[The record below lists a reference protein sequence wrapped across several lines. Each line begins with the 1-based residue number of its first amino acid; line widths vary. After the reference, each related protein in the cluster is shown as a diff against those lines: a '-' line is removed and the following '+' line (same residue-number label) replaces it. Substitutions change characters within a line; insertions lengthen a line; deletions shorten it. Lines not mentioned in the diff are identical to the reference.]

1 MTTLLAE
8 PTTPTLACHFDTAVP
23 GPGAAPAGTAVLG
36 RTAYV
41 RRAPGTSLHD
51 GAPLLG
57 TCLAAPGLPEFT
69 EVWTTLREVR
79 PGREGALVYAED
91 GEYLFCATRVEE
103 QGTYRDAVH
112 ATYDAALGL
121 AHRLG
126 YGELVRMWNFVG
138 AVTGHNAEGTENYR
152 DFCEGRARAFES
164 WGDRI
169 AGMPAA
175 TAVGALRPG
184 IDISFLACR
193 PGRTTHLE
201 NPRQIPAYRYAER
214 YGPKPPSFARA
225 THLAEPGGG
234 RGTVFVSGTAS
245 IIGED
250 TVHPGDAGRQCEVTF
265 ANIEALVSRE
275 NLARHGIDSGFGL
288 RDLGSVKVYVR
299 DAADLPVVRSK
310 CQEAFGDRAD
320 IAYVRTDICRPE
332 LLVEIEGV
340 CR

>member
-1 MTTLLAE
+1 MPALLAE
-8 PTTPTLACHFDTAVP
+8 PLTSALTCHFDTPADGRAAAP
-23 GPGAAPAGTAVLG
+23 PGAGVLG
-36 RTAYV
+36 RTAYA
-41 RRAPGTSLHD
+41 RRTPGPSLQD
-51 GAPLLG
+51 GAPLLA
-57 TCLAAPGLPEFT
+57 TSLAAPGLPEFT
-69 EVWTTLREVR
+69 EVWTTRREAR
-79 PGREGALVYAED
+79 PGREGSLVYAED
-91 GEYLFCATRVEE
+91 GDHLFCATRVEE
-103 QGTYRDAVH
+103 QPTYRDAVH
-112 ATYDAALGL
+112 AAYDAALGL

-138 AVTGHNAEGTENYR
+138 AVTGRSAEGTENYR
-152 DFCEGRARAFES
+152 DFCEGRARAFDT
-164 WGDRI
+164 WAGRI
-169 AGMPAA
+169 GGMPAA

-184 IDISFLACR
+184 IDIYFLACR

-250 TVHPGDAGRQCEVTF
+250 TVHRGDVGRQCDVTF
-265 ANIEALVSRE
+265 ANIEALVSAE
-275 NLARHGIDSGFGL
+275 NLARHGVDSGFEL
-288 RDLGSVKVYVR
+288 RDLGSIKVYVR
-299 DAADLPVVRSK
+299 DAADLPLVRAK
-310 CQEAFGDRAD
+310 CAAAFGDRRD